1 MAWKVPLADLDF
13 DQQEEEAVLAVLRS
27 KWLTMGSETQAFE
40 EAFAAYIG
48 VKHAFAVSN
57 CTVALHLAY
66 EALGIGI
73 SDEVIVPSLTFVAT
87 ANAIRYTGAT
97 PVFADITSEQDFS
110 ISPDDIAAKITPK
123 TKTIAVVHYAGYAC
137 DMQRI
142 QEIADQHGLSI
153 VEDVAHAPGSS
164 LNGKMLGAY
173 GDVNCFSFFSNK
185 NMATGEGG
193 MITTNNDKLADHI
206 RLMRSHGMTTLT
218 WDRHKGHAFTYDVVS
233 PGYNYRIDEIR
244 SAIGRV
250 QLAKLPANNEKRREL
265 DAMYVE
271 LLPSEVV
278 VPYSDHRGVSSCHI
292 RPILL
297 PTGTD
302 RQAFMA
308 AMKERGIQTSI
319 HYPPT
324 HQFSTYRNGTKLPL
338 TDQVAY
344 REVTLPLYPQ
354 LEASQVTLVIDS
366 VKLALAASMT

>member
-1 MAWKVPLADLDF
+1 MQWKVPLADLDF
-13 DQQEEEAVLAVLRS
+13 DEREEEAVLAVLRR
-27 KWLTMGSETQAFE
+27 KWLTMGGETQAFE
-40 EAFAAYIG
+40 EEFAAFVG

-66 EALGIGI
+66 EALGIGVG
-73 SDEVIVPSLTFVAT
+73 DEVIVPSLTFVAT
-87 ANAIRYTGAT
+87 ANAIMYTGAT

-110 ISPDDIAAKITPK
+110 ISPEDIAAKITPK
-123 TKTIAVVHYAGYAC
+123 TKAIAVVHYAGYAC
-137 DMQRI
+137 DMERI
-142 QEIADQHGLSI
+142 QQIADQHGLAI

-164 LNGKMLGAY
+164 LNGKMLGSL
-173 GDVNCFSFFSNK
+173 GDIGCFSFFSNK

-271 LLPSEVV
+271 LLPSSVV

-297 PTGTD
+297 PKGTD
-302 RQAFMA
+302 RQTFMA
-308 AMKERGIQTSI
+308 AMKERGIQISI
-319 HYPPT
+319 HYPPI
-324 HQFSTYRNGTKLPL
+324 HQFSTYHNGTQLPL
-338 TDQVAY
+338 TDDVAQ
-344 REVTLPLYPQ
+344 REVTLPLYPTMQ
-354 LEASQVTLVIDS
+354 MDAVQYVANAIQATIILEGG
-366 VKLALAASMT
+366 